1 MAIFIKVYK
10 VGKVFKILYKI
21 KDKKM
26 AQIIQVSNYKIK
38 KVISDSKEKKEAK
51 LLPQEILKMLKIA
64 DGDF

>member
-1 MAIFIKVYK
+1 
-10 VGKVFKILYKI
+10 
-21 KDKKM
+21 M